1 MVDSVR
7 TPALVLPSQ
16 QLCFLLLGVKLRPL
30 DLMLACLLLDAL
42 K

>member
-16 QLCFLLLGVKLRPL
+16 QLCFLLFGGKIMSFGFNACV
-30 DLMLACLLLDAL
+30 LAP
-42 K
+42 